1 MYTDNALFFPVESI
15 PALRSARGAEWRAL
29 VERVMALPPTHEE
42 TLALM
47 LTMIRLNGCLGCET
61 DSYRAMRG
69 CSACAVQTLRRF
81 KGDDRELLDLYAR
94 ALADVQHFQRV
105 DARARLILPASAPQ
119 TALNTP

>member
-1 MYTDNALFFPVESI
+1 MYTDNALFFPAESI
-15 PALRSARGAEWRAL
+15 PALRNARGAEWRAL

-47 LTMIRLNGCLGCET
+47 LTMIRIDGCMGCET

-81 KGDDRELLDLYAR
+81 KGDDRDLLDLYAR

-105 DARARLILPASAPQ
+105 DARARQILPTSAPQ
-119 TALNTP
+119 MSLNTP